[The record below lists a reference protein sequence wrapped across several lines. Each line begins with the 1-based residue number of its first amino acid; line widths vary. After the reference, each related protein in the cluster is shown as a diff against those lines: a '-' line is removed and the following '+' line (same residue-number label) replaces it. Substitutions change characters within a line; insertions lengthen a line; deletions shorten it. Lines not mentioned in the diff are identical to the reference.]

1 MNHSA
6 DDAIRPEARHD
17 TRKIV
22 QLHFPPSITG
32 EPIVCNLV
40 RLFDLCFSIKQ
51 AMITPR
57 KEGFMVLELMGQ
69 AENFQKGLEYLRQRG
84 VKILPAAQK
93 VTRLEESC
101 THCGVCTALCL
112 TGALSLDLES
122 RRVIFDPERC
132 TACGLCTRVCPVR
145 AMAVDAENGVL

>member
-1 MNHSA
+1 MSQNA
-6 DDAIRPEARHD
+6 VDV
-17 TRKIV
+17 RKIV
-22 QLHFPPSITG
+22 QLHFPPSVTG

-51 AMITPR
+51 AVITPR
-57 KEGFMVLELMGQ
+57 KEGHMVLELMGS
-69 AENFQKGLEYLRQRG
+69 AENYQKGLEYLRQRG

-112 TGALSLDLES
+112 TGALSLDLET
-122 RRVIFDPERC
+122 RFIRFDADKC
-132 TACGLCTRVCPVR
+132 TACGLCTRICPMR
-145 AMAVDAENGVL
+145 AMAVDTENGAL